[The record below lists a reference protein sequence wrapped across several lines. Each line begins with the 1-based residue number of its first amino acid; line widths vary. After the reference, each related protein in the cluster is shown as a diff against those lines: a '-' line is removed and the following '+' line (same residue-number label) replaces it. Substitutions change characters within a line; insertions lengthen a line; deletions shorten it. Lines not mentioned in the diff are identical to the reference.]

1 MAAHTDLALAQ
12 KTLPALKQLRAGV
25 STPAVQLAS
34 IKALADEIEVAATQ
48 LYGRQRAVSD
58 IRTSAWQA
66 VCKVAVTLQDAPD
79 DPQLSL
85 HWARAIDATQ
95 AWIRALER

>member
-12 KTLPALKQLRAGV
+12 RTLPALKQLRAGA

-48 LYGRQRAVSD
+48 LYGSQRAISD

-66 VCKVAVTLQDAPD
+66 VCKVAVTLQDAPG
-79 DPQLSL
+79 QLGL